1 MISQLE
7 KQSLSMSW
15 RVLFTSKCLLTGAF
29 SRVLYPHLGFYTYL
43 RKIVH
48 SKPHFS
54 SVRMAFF
61 LQQKVITALVS
72 IHISKRVQ
80 SMFCFCQQRIFCS
93 YLSYVIC
100 IMTMRKTVMYIF
112 IFQIFQLKCN
122 KLIIQ
127 NVEFRIS
134 WLVFWM
140 GLLMV

>member
-80 SMFCFCQQRIFCS
+80 SMFCFCQQRLFCS

-100 IMTMRKTVMYIF
+100 IISLWFRDSWNPNQKETKQIVGIF
-112 IFQIFQLKCN
+112 
-122 KLIIQ
+122 
-127 NVEFRIS
+127 
-134 WLVFWM
+134 FWKI
-140 GLLMV
+140 LQQSYKNLATYA